1 LFVTAGDLARLVAN
15 AGGAID
21 GYGALLAFPPRS
33 DTDNFDVELS
43 HISHC
48 IVNEAR
54 RRVTLYPTMEGYL
67 SDDEQMLITIEVVA
81 SAASSL
87 IEDRSDYS
95 VHMCRRLVSVDPLRG
110 AEESLVRGTVVVHPA
125 GEVWLL
131 STEDRDWALR
141 AAAL

>member
-1 LFVTAGDLARLVAN
+1 
-15 AGGAID
+15 
-21 GYGALLAFPPRS
+21 
-33 DTDNFDVELS
+33 
-43 HISHC
+43 
-48 IVNEAR
+48 
-54 RRVTLYPTMEGYL
+54 MEGYL